1 MPGATG
7 PEQRRAAKAGALNQ
21 GQTPPR
27 RQGERGPEAADCS
40 GRERVSKP
48 GPEAECLP
56 VKLITICINRVVLVY
71 FANV

>member
-21 GQTPPR
+21 VQTPPR

-40 GRERVSKP
+40 
-48 GPEAECLP
+48 AESECRSRGQKQKCLP
-56 VKLITICINRVVLVY
+56 VKLITICIYRVVLVY
-71 FANV
+71 FAAV